1 MHIWKPRVSG
11 DSVAYKN
18 LDEVSQYETAA
29 FLIEILLKYI
39 NIFAA

>member
-1 MHIWKPRVSG
+1 MHIWKPRISG

-29 FLIEILLKYI
+29 FLIEVLLKYLKF
-39 NIFAA
+39 FAS